1 MRIAPALLA
10 LLFLL
15 SFAACG
21 SEPQGDTGSGA
32 ASMTID
38 DSSGKRESTD
48 GGGQPD
54 KTMPAAPE
62 EEKEQEALTRL
73 REYMVE
79 YAPQAVMAAA
89 YLGYRE
95 ADDTTSL
102 TEWLWNNSPG
112 LAEEMPFI
120 QTIPSEYI
128 LGSGYGDL
136 YCVVPRDDRTSLSV
150 SHVTWKS
157 TGNGVWPESDK
168 VLYRKAS
175 AQPVLIFVDYEEFYD
190 EPDIEI
196 IASDSGG
203 AGGLV
208 KWYPVWSEGDGG
220 YMIIPTGEDY
230 EPLVLDFTIYG
241 DVTGMDYWGDPDG
254 WEPTD
259 DGWWVPPT
267 EEVLKDTC
275 WVCNGWS
282 LNLLGGECDPDY
294 AGIAE
299 LYCQFEDGQE
309 YQLIYS
315 GIWRMVDDCLQLIVS
330 TGVGNSPSD
339 ASGIFPVLI
348 DPSGEYLHIQRDRDN
363 NMCPPF
369 FDDGVSSTE
378 MTRSYG

>member
-10 LLFLL
+10 FLFLL

-196 IASDSGG
+196 IAGDGGG

-208 KWYPVWSEGDGG
+208 TWCPVWNATDGG
-220 YMIIPTGEDY
+220 YMMIPLGEGDL
-230 EPLVLDFTIYG
+230 PLVLDFT
-241 DVTGMDYWGDPDG
+241 
-254 WEPTD
+254 
-259 DGWWVPPT
+259 
-267 EEVLKDTC
+267 
-275 WVCNGWS
+275 
-282 LNLLGGECDPDY
+282 
-294 AGIAE
+294 
-299 LYCQFEDGQE
+299 
-309 YQLIYS
+309 
-315 GIWRMVDDCLQLIVS
+315 
-330 TGVGNSPSD
+330 
-339 ASGIFPVLI
+339 
-348 DPSGEYLHIQRDRDN
+348 YLTMPQ
-363 NMCPPF
+363 
-369 FDDGVSSTE
+369 V
-378 MTRSYG
+378 